1 VRVRGVF
8 LKILLW
14 FWASLVL
21 VAVALELAITA
32 TSTPVEVRVHRF
44 SDNALSSRTREAVAV
59 LDREGPPGVRRFLD
73 DFERATGIH
82 AVLLDA
88 AGQAIAGRP
97 IPAKATALAARALD
111 SGQTE
116 MEAEGQTALKARAV
130 GVDGGRRYVLVASL
144 PVGLMRLLRDAPS
157 AQVLRLVAVLG
168 TAAVAC
174 YGLARH
180 VARPLATLQ
189 AATREL
195 ARGNLAVRVGPAMGR
210 RRDEFAG
217 LAQDFDRMAER
228 LDALVTAER
237 RLLRDISHELRSP
250 LARLYVA
257 LGLARHEAG
266 PERAG
271 LDRIEREAERLNTLI
286 GQLLTLARLESGTTG
301 PAREAVELGS
311 IAREV
316 AADADFEARGRGR
329 AVRVT
334 DAGNTG
340 VLGDAELLRSA
351 IENVVRNAVRHT
363 REGTTVE
370 IALRREVVAGSPRV
384 RITVR
389 DHGPGVPEAAL
400 PYIFEPFYRVG
411 EARERTTGGVG
422 LGLTIAHRT
431 IRLHGGTL
439 AAANAPDGGLVV
451 ELGLPAPAAD
461 LRPNALTGSSQTA

>member
-1 VRVRGVF
+1 
-8 LKILLW
+8 
-14 FWASLVL
+14 
-21 VAVALELAITA
+21 
-32 TSTPVEVRVHRF
+32 
-44 SDNALSSRTREAVAV
+44 
-59 LDREGPPGVRRFLD
+59 
-73 DFERATGIH
+73 
-82 AVLLDA
+82 
-88 AGQAIAGRP
+88 
-97 IPAKATALAARALD
+97 
-111 SGQTE
+111 
-116 MEAEGQTALKARAV
+116 
-130 GVDGGRRYVLVASL
+130 
-144 PVGLMRLLRDAPS
+144 
-157 AQVLRLVAVLG
+157 
-168 TAAVAC
+168 
-174 YGLARH
+174 
-180 VARPLATLQ
+180 
-189 AATREL
+189 
-195 ARGNLAVRVGPAMGR
+195 MGR

-286 GQLLTLARLESGTTG
+286 GQLLTLARLESGTTS
-301 PAREAVELGS
+301 PAREAVELAS

-370 IALRREVVAGSPRV
+370 TALRREVVAGSPRV

-461 LRPNALTGSSQTA
+461 LRPPALTGSSQTA

>member
-44 SDNALSSRTREAVAV
+44 SDNALSSRAREAVAV
-59 LDREGPPGVRRFLD
+59 LDRQGPPGVRRFLD

-144 PVGLMRLLRDAPS
+144 PIGLMRLLRDAPS

-301 PAREAVELGS
+301 PAREAVELAS
-311 IAREV
+311 I
-316 AADADFEARGRGR
+316 
-329 AVRVT
+329 
-334 DAGNTG
+334 
-340 VLGDAELLRSA
+340 
-351 IENVVRNAVRHT
+351 
-363 REGTTVE
+363 
-370 IALRREVVAGSPRV
+370 
-384 RITVR
+384 
-389 DHGPGVPEAAL
+389 
-400 PYIFEPFYRVG
+400 
-411 EARERTTGGVG
+411 ARERTTGGVG

-461 LRPNALTGSSQTA
+461 LRPPALTGSSQTA